1 MCNEWDKRK
10 RGGTVRKNKSLQ
22 VRDKVTVVYMEKARN
37 REKKKV
43 IQAITDKLKY
53 KLKYK
58 FVYYNEHKNKQ

>member
-1 MCNEWDKRK
+1 
-10 RGGTVRKNKSLQ
+10 
-22 VRDKVTVVYMEKARN
+22 MEKARN

-58 FVYYNEHKNKQ
+58 FVYYNEHKDKQ